1 VDEGARQHPDS
12 AGLRSSQR
20 RAYPSLL
27 QFRIIN
33 HDMGSLFLA
42 PKYSP
47 SLAHSQSARLY
58 RRDLPDLLPV
68 GPRGNARL
76 LVTAANP

>member
-27 QFRIIN
+27 QFRIMN
-33 HDMGSLFLA
+33 QDMG
-42 PKYSP
+42 
-47 SLAHSQSARLY
+47 
-58 RRDLPDLLPV
+58 LPLLS
-68 GPRGNARL
+68 
-76 LVTAANP
+76 T